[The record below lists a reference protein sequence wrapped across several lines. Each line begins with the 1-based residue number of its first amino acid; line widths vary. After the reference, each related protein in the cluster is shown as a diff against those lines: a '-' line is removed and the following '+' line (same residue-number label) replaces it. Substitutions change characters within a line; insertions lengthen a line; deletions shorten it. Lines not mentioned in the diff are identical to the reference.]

1 MCSQYWSRWR
11 GPAWIPNRS
20 SIWLAN
26 IKYILTKYLQPTI
39 PGMHEVFWFEPVT
52 LRYFDALS
60 MRLPL
65 NVLDILRLIWMT
77 EAADFMTWWR
87 HPIKYSS
94 RLNNAFLSRWV
105 NVSSFPL
112 RGSIKFN
119 ILASCRL
126 ALAGTDWCSDL
137 RPSCQAVTCN
147 YSVYLLLHKLSFP
160 SPLHEV
166 FMTIVMIIIVAY
178 PSFTF

>member
-1 MCSQYWSRWR
+1 
-11 GPAWIPNRS
+11 
-20 SIWLAN
+20 
-26 IKYILTKYLQPTI
+26 
-39 PGMHEVFWFEPVT
+39 
-52 LRYFDALS
+52 

-126 ALAGTDWCSDL
+126 ALAGTGCTGWHWL
-137 RPSCQAVTCN
+137 QWFTPLLPSR
-147 YSVYLLLHKLSFP
+147 YLQLFCLLATPQTVL
-160 SPLHEV
+160 
-166 FMTIVMIIIVAY
+166 
-178 PSFTF
+178 SFTFTWGLHDNCHDHYRSISQFHLLVDVSIADKYCLFSAIVQC

>member
-1 MCSQYWSRWR
+1 M
-11 GPAWIPNRS
+11 
-20 SIWLAN
+20 
-26 IKYILTKYLQPTI
+26 QPTI
-39 PGMHEVFWFEPVT
+39 QGMHEVFWFEPVT

-126 ALAGTDWCSDL
+126 ALAGTDCTGWHWLICSDL

-147 YSVYLLLHKLSFP
+147 YSVYLLLHKLSFL
-160 SPLHEV
+160 SPLHDV
-166 FMTIVMIIIVAY
+166 FMTIVIIIIVAY
-178 PSFTF
+178 PRFTFKYHFIL

>member
-1 MCSQYWSRWR
+1 M
-11 GPAWIPNRS
+11 
-20 SIWLAN
+20 
-26 IKYILTKYLQPTI
+26 QPTI
-39 PGMHEVFWFEPVT
+39 QGMHEVFWFEPVT

-126 ALAGTDWCSDL
+126 ALAGTDCTGWHWLICSDL

-147 YSVYLLLHKLSFP
+147 YSVYLLLHKQQTVLYT
-160 SPLHEV
+160 LHV
-166 FMTIVMIIIVAY
+166 FLTIIIMHHQFHLLVVEVSINSREILFSA
-178 PSFTF
+178 SVQC